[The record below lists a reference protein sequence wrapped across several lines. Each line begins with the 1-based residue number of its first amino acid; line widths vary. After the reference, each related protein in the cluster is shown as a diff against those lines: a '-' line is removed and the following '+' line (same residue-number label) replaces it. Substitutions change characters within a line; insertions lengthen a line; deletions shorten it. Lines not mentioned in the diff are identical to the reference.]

1 MNRKD
6 LNDRFVSL
14 LVLLTVFLIYSEPLA
29 AQKPRADSL
38 LRELEKEN
46 ADSTRVTQLWHL
58 ASATSVFNPDTALT
72 IGFEALS
79 LARKINYTEGESRS
93 NGILA
98 NTFFKI
104 GNYTKALE
112 LNIEKLKIEEKR
124 NVPGN
129 LASVLMNIGI
139 VYALQEEYPRALEY
153 YRQADSIIQMY
164 NVDRLKYNIALNTG
178 DTYDRLNQSDSAY
191 RYFSLSLDL
200 AREDGDGDLIG
211 TSLTGL
217 GHSYR
222 KMGRFKES
230 MENYEA
236 AIGYLKAAG
245 DDEMLCETTLGLARL
260 FEDTKQ
266 YDSASHY
273 AGLSLAVAKSG
284 KFLSKELDAAEFL
297 TEHYKKVRA
306 IDSAFTYV
314 DYVKSLNEE
323 LNSRDKIRESQVI
336 SSNEQY
342 RQLELQEE
350 KTREQKKRAQ
360 QLQML
365 LIAIFIPGIFLL
377 TLFLSRVN
385 VPVKLIRVMGVLSL
399 LFLFEYLT
407 LLLHPTVAELTHH
420 TPVLEI
426 LIFVGL
432 AAILIPMHHKL
443 EHWLIHKLL
452 HHRHKHA
459 MAQQPE
465 PETETVTPVLADI
478 KKSPADNNG

>member
-1 MNRKD
+1 MNRRE
-6 LNDRFVSL
+6 LYHRFISL
-14 LVLLTVFLIYSEPLA
+14 IILFTAFLIFSQPLA

-38 LRELEKEN
+38 TRELSKVN
-46 ADSTRVTQLWHL
+46 ADSNRVSLLWQL

-79 LARKINYTEGESRS
+79 LARKINFMEGESRS

-98 NTFFKI
+98 NTFLKI
-104 GNYTKALE
+104 GNYSKALE

-124 NVPGN
+124 NVPLN

-153 YRQADSIIQMY
+153 YRQADSIIQKN
-164 NVDRLKYNIALNTG
+164 NVKKLKYNIALNTG

-200 AREDGDGDLIG
+200 ARQEEDDDLIG

-230 MENYEA
+230 MEHYEA

-245 DDEMLCETTLGLARL
+245 DDEVLCETTLGLARL
-260 FEDTKQ
+260 FEETKK

-273 AGLSLAVAKSG
+273 ANISLTVAKSG
-284 KFLSKELDAAEFL
+284 KFLSKELDAAQFL
-297 TEHYKKVRA
+297 TDHYKKIRA
-306 IDSAFTYV
+306 IDSAFSYV
-314 DYVKSLNEE
+314 DYVQSLNEE

-350 KTREQKKRAQ
+350 KSREQKKRAQ

-377 TLFLSRVN
+377 TLILSRVN
-385 VPVKLIRVMGVLSL
+385 VPVKLIRVLGILSL

-407 LLLHPTVAELTHH
+407 LLLHPTVAALTHH

-426 LIFVGL
+426 LIFVAL
-432 AAILIPMHHKL
+432 AAILIPLHHKL

-452 HHRHKHA
+452 HHRHLHA
-459 MAQQPE
+459 MSHQPH
-465 PETETVTPVLADI
+465 TVPAAADI